1 MDFDNWEDLDHQYD
15 PERLHQEELKMA
27 LRKLRYDCA
36 FYLGSQE
43 DHELYSMLVDLF
55 HSDKV
60 NAQDVLTE
68 KLESLKKSQPGSQ
81 SVQEVPQ
88 KMARAYLD
96 QFVAEPL
103 KPNTGASG
111 STF

>member
-68 KLESLKKSQPGSQ
+68 KLESLKKSHPA
-81 SVQEVPQ
+81 VKAFKKYHKKWLE
-88 KMARAYLD
+88 LI
-96 QFVAEPL
+96 
-103 KPNTGASG
+103 
-111 STF
+111 